1 MKPKIA
7 KLTKEQKE
15 RAVEKAVE
23 LHEVLTR
30 ILVGACY
37 SDAESAADADPDI
50 FTDGFALLNY
60 ITSGTV

>member
-7 KLTKEQKE
+7 KLTKEQKA
-15 RAVEKAVE
+15 RAVEKAEE
-23 LHEVLTR
+23 LFEWMTR
-30 ILVGACY
+30 VLVGTCY

-60 ITSGTV
+60 ITSGEA